1 MANNTIYP
9 YGTGGQTPSGI
20 AIADDLNTESAQ
32 EALSAKQGVV
42 LNTKVTAVA
51 DMLVA
56 VGQSID
62 GILKKAAYKEG
73 NVAADITELE
83 NILSASLTGISVA
96 FSHSG
101 VYYDK
106 QGLDGLREY
115 LTVTAYYLDGTESEV
130 SAYSLSGTLAEGTQ
144 TITVTYLGKTATF
157 NVIVEEVDYY
167 RGPDA
172 IVYKIALRSAFTSS
186 NKKYA
191 ATINGVQ
198 YYYTQTPSGSTAVNY
213 RACYYL
219 FDLLWT
225 PGETYDIEF
234 FYHGK
239 PSGYSVV
246 IGLQGYNQAFYN
258 DGAANSS
265 TPKDHTSDITDGGW
279 QTPTDSG
286 TSLKISNFSAY
297 TDTKGTRFVFKTT
310 NNGSDA
316 EWPTGFAFDYFI
328 IKKTS

>member
-9 YGTGGQTPSGI
+9 YGPGGQTPTTI
-20 AIADDLNTESAQ
+20 PIVDDLNTESAQ
-32 EALSAKQGVV
+32 DALSAKQGVV

-62 GILKKAAYKEG
+62 GILKKAAYKDG
-73 NVAADITELE
+73 DVAADITELE

-115 LTVTAYYLDGTESEV
+115 LTVTAYYLDGTESV
-130 SAYSLSGTLAEGTQ
+130 VDGYTLSGTLEAGTS
-144 TITVTYLGKTATF
+144 TITVSYLGKTATF

-172 IVYKIALRSAFTSS
+172 IVYKIALRSAFSSS
-186 NKKYA
+186 NKNYA
-191 ATINGVQ
+191 AIINGVK
-198 YYYTQTPSGSTAVNY
+198 YYYTQTPSASTAVNY

-265 TPKDHTSDITDGGW
+265 TPKDHGSDVTDGGW
-279 QTPTDSG
+279 LTPTDNGS
-286 TSLKISNFSAY
+286 SLKISNFTAY
-297 TDTKGTRFVFKTT
+297 SGTKGARIVFKTISNET
-310 NNGSDA
+310 DVN
-316 EWPTGFAFDYFI
+316 WPDGFAFDYFI